1 MSLEQVQ
8 RVYET
13 LGKVDP
19 LWAVL
24 TDDRYR
30 GNKWD
35 PREFFATGRAEI
47 DSVMTELAAQQIVV
61 QRGAALDFG
70 CGVGRLT
77 QALCEHFESVTG
89 LDIAATMVAGAQK
102 WNLHADRCRYLVN
115 TTEAIPELPSASLD
129 FIYSNIS
136 LQHSPPRCQR
146 NYLSE
151 FMRLLKPG
159 AIAVFQVRIGPH
171 RRDGSLSER
180 WYRLRSETLRPL
192 WKRMRGRPPVQVHT
206 ISEQDVQETIAN
218 RGGEVLACVDA
229 DTTRRSSRKSMRI
242 TVRKLR

>member
-1 MSLEQVQ
+1 MTLERVQ

-13 LGKVDP
+13 LGKEDP

-24 TDDRYR
+24 TDDRFR

-35 PREFFATGRAEI
+35 PSEFFATGQAEI
-47 DSVMTELAAQQIVV
+47 ASVMTELAAQHIDVE
-61 QRGAALDFG
+61 RNAALDFG

-77 QALCEHFESVTG
+77 QALCEHFESVVG
-89 LDIAATMVAGAQK
+89 IDISASMVAGAET
-102 WNLHADRCRYLVN
+102 WNRHADRCHYLVN
-115 TTEAIPELPSASLD
+115 TTDDIPVLASASLD
-129 FIYSNIS
+129 FIYSSIS

-146 NYLSE
+146 NYLRE

-159 AIAVFQVRIGPH
+159 AAAVFQVRIGPH
-171 RRDGSLSER
+171 RRDGSPSER

-192 WKRMRGRPPVQVHT
+192 WKRLRGRPPVQLHT
-206 ISEQDVQETIAN
+206 ISEKDVRETIADA
-218 RGGEVLACVDA
+218 GGEVLASVDA
-229 DTTRRSSRKSMRI
+229 DASRRSSRKSVRF